1 MLPCNSSPMQFGD
14 AVLLFIAHGGVD
26 HKLKTV
32 VGL

>member
-26 HKLKTV
+26 KLKTV